1 MSDFFESGAKGAL
14 ALGNRGPL
22 RFEPNGD
29 LAADILDAYWR
40 CGFYVF
46 EGVITDDEIDEIKT
60 ELFELLDRAPTGRDA
75 DTDRHGRPAVG
86 VGLER
91 PCFRFAQ
98 PLGDP
103 FGGSQANRGR
113 YQIEM
118 NPVEVSADAPSE
130 VLLHIT
136 GVMQLMD
143 SVLRLYG
150 HPQLLRVAAAINGP
164 DFTPFTSGVWIK
176 EPGLGAA
183 VAWHQDGTTHWD
195 SPELDP
201 GTHGFN
207 FMSNLFSTNPRSA
220 LWVVPGTHAGGRVDL
235 VAMAEESGSDQLKGA
250 VPMLCQPGDVAICN
264 RQVVHGSFPNTSDTM
279 RATVNFG
286 FHRRASVLGHVG
298 WDKEPYTAERII
310 ARSRVVQLGIDAR
323 RQRFPD
329 ETSYVYQPVAEEA
342 ATLQLNEATRES
354 ILKNYNVLDIGI

>member
-1 MSDFFESGAKGAL
+1 
-14 ALGNRGPL
+14 
-22 RFEPNGD
+22 
-29 LAADILDAYWR
+29 
-40 CGFYVF
+40 
-46 EGVITDDEIDEIKT
+46 
-60 ELFELLDRAPTGRDA
+60 
-75 DTDRHGRPAVG
+75 
-86 VGLER
+86 
-91 PCFRFAQ
+91 
-98 PLGDP
+98 
-103 FGGSQANRGR
+103 
-113 YQIEM
+113 
-118 NPVEVSADAPSE
+118 
-130 VLLHIT
+130 
-136 GVMQLMD
+136 
-143 SVLRLYG
+143 
-150 HPQLLRVAAAINGP
+150 
-164 DFTPFTSGVWIK
+164 
-176 EPGLGAA
+176 
-183 VAWHQDGTTHWD
+183 
-195 SPELDP
+195 
-201 GTHGFN
+201 
-207 FMSNLFSTNPRSA
+207 
-220 LWVVPGTHAGGRVDL
+220 VDL